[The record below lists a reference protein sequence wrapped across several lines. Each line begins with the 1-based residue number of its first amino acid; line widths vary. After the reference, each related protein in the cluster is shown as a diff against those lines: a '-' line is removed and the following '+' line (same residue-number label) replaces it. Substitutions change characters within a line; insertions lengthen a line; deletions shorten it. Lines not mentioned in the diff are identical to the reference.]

1 MGKLKGPEAIPG
13 SLAFL
18 SEGNYLV
25 PLDFWYRSLWNL
37 DTGAIVDQ
45 QKLKRKYNRAFVV
58 APHEMVI
65 AAAQS
70 DGHIAVAELLTS
82 RPICL
87 LVGPNATVRQVV
99 FGSHGKLIASLDQED
114 NTVRLWSWLVSSA
127 DAKKRSLHAL
137 WKDLKSDDL
146 KVAYEAV
153 AELTARGPAAVEFLK
168 GRLKPVTADNEYAA
182 AVKQLDAA
190 ESGTRN
196 KAHERLKHAGR
207 DAETWLRE
215 GLNKEISVEAKS
227 LSPMRTVTACGR
239 SARCKCW
246 STLGP
251 PKLPKCSEHW
261 ARVRLR
267 PMRPRRQE
275 LLLSAFTQLSR
286 ADLMIDAT
294 RAEPK
299 IVLGA

>member
-215 GLNKEISVEAKS
+215 GLNKEISVEAK
-227 LSPMRTVTACGR
+227 LRIERLLAEIPFTYANGD
-239 SARCKCW
+239 
-246 STLGP
+246 
-251 PKLPKCSEHW
+251 
-261 ARVRLR
+261 RLR
-267 PMRPRRQE
+267 
-275 LLLSAFTQLSR
+275 AFR
-286 ADLMIDAT
+286 AMQVLEYIGTPEA
-294 RAEPK
+294 AE
-299 IVLGA
+299 VLGALGKGTPAANETKKARTAAQRLHAVKPR